1 MLYSKYEKRIDQ
13 YISLLDK
20 YSYRIIQDITMNYAV
35 SEPSVDE
42 VVYDGMYTEI
52 SFPFSYGVQWK
63 DHWFVAKIS
72 VPDFK
77 GKLFLKMETET
88 DTLVFINRKP
98 YGATNPFHTKLQIT
112 DYKGSD
118 VEIHLQAWGGHRF
131 PGYHPS
137 EEGRVQA
144 CVAIKKS
151 DYPLIFKQPQLLQQ
165 VDSVYALYYDVF
177 TLRQL
182 SKTLDPASFYY
193 QYLISSL
200 YTALR
205 HLSLLENPETKAEQI
220 RDLIKPL
227 LEAKNG
233 TFSPQVLSVGSA
245 HLDHAWLWPI
255 TETTRK
261 AARTALNMIHL
272 LKDYP
277 EFRFLFSQPAQM
289 EAIKESYPSVFKQIQ
304 EVFRKGGWEPNG
316 VCYVEPDCVLP
327 SGESLIRQNLL
338 GRQVTSQLFDGYEGD
353 VFYLPDSFGYTA
365 ALPQILVGCR
375 VQYFVTSKLSWNDTN
390 RFPYDVFL
398 WESLDGTR
406 IPAHMIQ
413 GAYEGTND
421 PVEVS
426 KMYASVTHKELQ
438 SSLFRPVGEGDGG
451 GGTQRSDLEL
461 MRRQTDL
468 QGMPRNR
475 WSTLSDSMKA
485 IFKDV
490 ETLPVYKGELYLEL
504 HRGTY
509 TSQARLKQ
517 WNRRL
522 EGLLSSYEYLCSVL
536 YAQGKTVES
545 YVACLKEVWKQVLVN
560 QFHDILPGSSV
571 QIVNEQALQ
580 SYEHAYYLLQD
591 TFSSLLQ
598 MNGGGYILNTNGFG
612 CPLPDGTRLG
622 SLQGMQQ
629 HADSAV
635 QICSPL
641 STIETDWAVVSL
653 DKSAKITSVYLTG
666 EERELVEPGSCFN
679 TLLIGEDYPVFWD
692 AWDIEKDSLDQ
703 LMPVAPAHTVTYA
716 EDPFSYLV
724 TSVFAVGVASTLKQ
738 TMRIFKK
745 LNKISF
751 WNEIDWQERH
761 AILRVSFPTTLRN
774 NYALYDVPFGTISRP
789 THTNTSYEWAKFEVP
804 AHRWAA
810 LADSHVTMAL
820 CSDSKY
826 GYHVTNGE
834 LSLSLLRAPSAP
846 DPEADRGVHVFTYE
860 LIVSEDGLEEIQ
872 EHATLLNNPPII
884 VKEVFEPLIQV
895 NAKAVIVETVKVS
908 EDGTCLVFRLREW
921 MGTSCKVHPRYSVLL
936 DESTVMPANMLEE
949 PLDSDANYSFKPYEV
964 KTFRIKKLTLGGNE
978 GYIRL

>member
-13 YISLLDK
+13 YLALLER
-20 YSYRIIQDITMNYAV
+20 YSYRIIQNLSMEYAV
-35 SEPSVDE
+35 TETSVGE
-42 VVYDGMYTEI
+42 LVYDGAYTKI

-63 DHWFVAKIS
+63 DHWFTTKLN
-72 VPDFK
+72 VPEIE
-77 GKLFLKMETET
+77 GRLFLKMETET
-88 DTLVFINRKP
+88 DTLVFIDRKP
-98 YGATNPFHTKLQIT
+98 YGATNPFHPVLQIT
-112 DYKGSD
+112 DCKGSE

-144 CVAIKKS
+144 CVGIKKS

-165 VDSVYALYYDVF
+165 VESVYALYYDVF

-182 SKTLDPASFYY
+182 SKTLDSASYYY
-193 QYLISSL
+193 QYLISTL

-205 HLSLLENPETKAEQI
+205 HMSLLDDPEAQAGQI
-220 RDLIKPL
+220 RDLLKPL
-227 LEAKNG
+227 LEAHNG

-255 TETTRK
+255 AETTRK

-272 LKDYP
+272 LKNYP

-289 EAIKESYPSVFKQIQ
+289 EAIKESYPSVFNQVL
-304 EVFRKGGWEPNG
+304 EMFRKGGWEPNG
-316 VCYVEPDCVLP
+316 VCYVEPDCMLP

-338 GRQVTSQLFDGYEGD
+338 GRQVTRQLFGGYEGD

-365 ALPQILVGCR
+365 SLPQILVGCR
-375 VQYFVTSKLSWNDTN
+375 VKYFVTSKLSWNDTN

-426 KMYASVTHKELQ
+426 KMYATVEHKEIQ
-438 SSLFRPVGEGDGG
+438 STLFRPVGEGDGG

-461 MRRQTDL
+461 MRRQLNL

-475 WSTLSDSMKA
+475 WSTLSESMEEV
-485 IFKDV
+485 FKDI
-490 ETLPVYKGELYLEL
+490 ESLPVYKGELYLEL

-536 YAQGKTVES
+536 FTQGVSIDS
-545 YVACLKEVWKQVLVN
+545 YGACLEEAWKQVLIN

-580 SYEHAYYLLQD
+580 GYEHVYNLLLD
-591 TFSSLLQ
+591 TFSPLLQ
-598 MNGGGYILNTNGFG
+598 RKGGYILNTNGFD
-612 CPLPDGTRLG
+612 CPLPDGTLLG
-622 SLQGMQQ
+622 SHRAMRQQ
-629 HADSAV
+629 DDTAIV
-635 QICSPL
+635 TCSPY
-641 STIETDWAVVSL
+641 SSIHTDWAVVTL
-653 DKSAKITSVYLTG
+653 DASAQIISVLLTG
-666 EERELVEPGSCFN
+666 EGRELVATGSSFN

-692 AWDIEKDSLDQ
+692 AWDIEKDTLEQ
-703 LMPVAPAHTVTYA
+703 LIPLSSAHTVTYA
-716 EDPFSYLV
+716 EDSYSYLI
-724 TSVFAVGVASTLKQ
+724 TSTFAVGVASTLQQ
-738 TMRIFKK
+738 TMRIYKK
-745 LNKISF
+745 LKKITF
-751 WNEIDWQERH
+751 QNEIDWQERH
-761 AILRVSFPTTLRN
+761 TILRVSFPTTLRSD
-774 NYALYDVPFGTISRP
+774 YALYDVPFGTVSRP
-789 THTNTSYEWAKFEVP
+789 THTNTSNERAKFEVP
-804 AHRWAA
+804 AHRWVA
-810 LADSHVTMAL
+810 LADSHVTVAL

-826 GYHVTNGE
+826 GYHATNGE
-834 LSLSLLRAPSAP
+834 LSLSLLRSPSAP
-846 DPEADRGVHVFTYE
+846 DPEADRGVHDFTYE
-860 LIVSEDGLEEIQ
+860 LVVSEDGLEEIQ
-872 EHATLLNNPPII
+872 GHAALLNNPPIA
-884 VKEVFEPLIQV
+884 V
-895 NAKAVIVETVKVS
+895 NAAFDPLVEVDTKAVIVETVKVG

-921 MGTSCKVHPRYSVLL
+921 LGTSCSVHLSFSALL

-949 PLDSDANYSFKPYEV
+949 PLESEANYSFKPYEV
-964 KTFRIKKLTLGGNE
+964 KTFRIKKLTIGGNE
-978 GYIRL
+978 GNIRL